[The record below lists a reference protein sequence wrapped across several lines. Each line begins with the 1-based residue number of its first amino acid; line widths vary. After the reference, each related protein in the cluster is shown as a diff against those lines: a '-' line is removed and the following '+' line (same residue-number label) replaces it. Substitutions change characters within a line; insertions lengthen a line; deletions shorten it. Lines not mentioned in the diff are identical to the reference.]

1 MEKLTEEPEN
11 SNGANGGEL
20 NLDSLLDVPIDI
32 SVEIG
37 RTRMTIGELLSL
49 SKGSIVELKKTAG
62 EAVDIYVNGKLLGKG
77 EVVVVNERLGVRVV
91 KIVAPVERVQKLA

>member
-1 MEKLTEEPEN
+1 MQTT
-11 SNGANGGEL
+11 SEL

-32 SVEIG
+32 SIEIG
-37 RTRMTIGELLSL
+37 RTKMTIGDLLSL

-91 KIVAPVERVQKLA
+91 KIVAPVERVQKLV